1 MNKHRAPSQPVPSL
15 PTPEVS
21 ARVAIA
27 AAGLSGNRF
36 VGHALKACGSAIEL
50 VAAVWDED
58 PTLELDAETA
68 HRLRTLGR
76 PALVAAVLDVTA
88 HLGLTVL
95 TPHDECWPHHLDV
108 LGAAA
113 PVVLWV
119 GGDPLI
125 LLEPPIAIT
134 GDTHPDPELRHE
146 VIDLTTRIADDGWT
160 IATTGRPGV
169 DQLAGRA
176 ATVMD
181 GELITVTTTA
191 RRSRRAN
198 EVVISEN
205 PPQLPVVLGSS
216 LRTPILL
223 AGIAGK
229 ILIAGGTPGSGAM
242 RTGIAGHALARPLG
256 VFPHG
261 VGRAGEVGLHEQFGT
276 PVVGTLAEVERLI

>member
-1 MNKHRAPSQPVPSL
+1 MSKHLVPSL
-15 PTPEVS
+15 PTPEVC

-27 AAGLSGNRF
+27 AAGLSGNRSI
-36 VGHALKACGSAIEL
+36 GHALKACGSAIEL
-50 VAAVWDED
+50 VAAAWDED

-76 PALVAAVLDVTA
+76 PSLVAAVLDVTA
-88 HLGLTVL
+88 QLGLTVL
-95 TPHDECWPHHLDV
+95 TPQDECWPHHLDS

-113 PVVLWV
+113 PVVLWA

-125 LLEPPIAIT
+125 LLVPPIAIT
-134 GDTHPDPELRHE
+134 GDTHPARELVHE
-146 VIDLTTRIADDGWT
+146 VIDLTTLIAADRWT

-176 ATVMD
+176 ATLVD
-181 GELITVTTTA
+181 GDLITVTTTA

-216 LRTPILL
+216 MRTPILL

-229 ILIAGGTPGSGAM
+229 ILIGGGAPGTGAM
-242 RTGIAGHALARPLG
+242 RTGIAGHALGRPLG
-256 VFPHG
+256 VLTSG
-261 VGRAGEVGLHEQFGT
+261 VGHASDGGIHERFGA
-276 PVVGTLAEVERLI
+276 PVVGTLAELERLI

>member
-1 MNKHRAPSQPVPSL
+1 MSKHLVPSL
-15 PTPEVS
+15 PTPEVC

-27 AAGLSGNRF
+27 AAGLSGNRSI
-36 VGHALKACGSAIEL
+36 GHALKACGSAIEL
-50 VAAVWDED
+50 VAGAWDED
-58 PTLELDAETA
+58 PTLELDPETA

-95 TPHDECWPHHLDV
+95 TPHDECWPRLLDS

-119 GGDPLI
+119 GGDQVI

-134 GDTHPDPELRHE
+134 GDTHPDRELQHE

-176 ATVMD
+176 ATVMG

-191 RRSRRAN
+191 RRSRRAG
-198 EVVISEN
+198 EVVVSEN

-223 AGIAGK
+223 AAIAGK
-229 ILIAGGTPGSGAM
+229 ILIGGGAPGTGAM
-242 RTGIAGHALARPLG
+242 RTGIAGHALGRPLG
-256 VFPHG
+256 VLPHG
-261 VGRAGEVGLHEQFGT
+261 VGRAGEGGLQERFGA
-276 PVVGTLAEVERLI
+276 PVVGSLAEVERLI